1 MIAGCDVKLN
11 RSIMCGRYRCSWDIK
26 INYRHGKKLGY
37 MEKQKRY
44 TFNIDKTNYMI
55 ITNGREVVQTP
66 EIVLKRGE
74 IKRIDKYKH
83 LGNWIGEK

>member
-1 MIAGCDVKLN
+1 
-11 RSIMCGRYRCSWDIK
+11 
-26 INYRHGKKLGY
+26 